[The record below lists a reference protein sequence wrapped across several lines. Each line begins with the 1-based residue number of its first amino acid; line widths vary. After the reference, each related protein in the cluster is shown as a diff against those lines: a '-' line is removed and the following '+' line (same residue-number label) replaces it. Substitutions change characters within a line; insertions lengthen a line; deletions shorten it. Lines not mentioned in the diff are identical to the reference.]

1 MYFSLLHGA
10 AKILNYRDF
19 SILYKQSGSK
29 IKLRI
34 RAAEDYRYRCV
45 VFALKIN
52 RLMGYLLLHKL

>member
-1 MYFSLLHGA
+1 M
-10 AKILNYRDF
+10 LNYRDF

-45 VFALKIN
+45 VFVLKVN